1 MSENDF
7 KYEKIFER
15 NYGIFLEEE
24 QEKIKNGKI
33 AIIGCGGAGGAISLA
48 LARSGV
54 QNFVLAD
61 PDTYETTNIN
71 RQMGCQ
77 KDTIG
82 KNKAEVTK
90 KAILGINPSANVETF
105 TDPDPELDEIDKI
118 LNKNP
123 DALIAVADDFPFAI
137 IAMRKALKKDIPC
150 VTSYPTGA
158 LVRVTVF
165 EPGGPQPEEAFG
177 LPKNLQ
183 YKTLENLM
191 FSTKYR
197 KRFKSTL
204 EFYKKEGDW
213 TEEWFEEFVEGKKPF
228 PQIAPFVW
236 IGSSIAALEVIKLLS
251 DKWEPISCPRHWKI
265 KPNEA
270 KIDEF
275 DPPSIKEKLGTVLFK
290 LKEKFS
296 FG

>member
-7 KYEKIFER
+7 EYKEIFER

-24 QEKIKNGKI
+24 QEKIKNGKV
-33 AIIGCGGAGGAISLA
+33 AVIGCGGAGGAISLA

-61 PDTYETTNIN
+61 PDVYEASNIN
-71 RQMGCQ
+71 RQMSCR

-82 KNKAEVTK
+82 KNKAKVTK
-90 KAILGINPSANVETF
+90 EDIKCINPSSNIETF
-105 TDPDPELDEIDKI
+105 LDPKLEDIDKI
-118 LNKNP
+118 ISKEP
-123 DALIAVADDFPFAI
+123 DVMVAVADDFPFAI
-137 IAMRKALKKDIPC
+137 IAMRKALEEDIPC

-165 EPGGPQPEEAFG
+165 EPSGPQPEEAFG
-177 LPKNLQ
+177 IPKGLS
-183 YKTLENLM
+183 YETLENLM

-197 KRFKSTL
+197 RRFKGTL
-204 EFYKKEGDW
+204 KFYRDEGDW
-213 TEEWFEEFVEGKKPF
+213 TNEWFEEFVEGKKPF
-228 PQIAPFVW
+228 PQIAPFIW
-236 IGSSIAALEVIKLLS
+236 LGSSLASLEVLKLLS
-251 DKWEPISCPRHWKI
+251 GKWEPVSSPNHWKI

-275 DPPSIKEKLGTVLFK
+275 DPPSIKEKLGTILFK
-290 LKEKFS
+290 LKEKIPFK
-296 FG
+296 